1 MDCKANLEI
10 AEKVKENLT
19 REGWPVCGTAV
30 PSGKR
35 YSSMV
40 ALWEKRLR
48 PPQVLYIWYPS
59 ISALLAFVE
68 VVLGFPVLWGD
79 DLLYQACVP
88 ACLLSELELVGWS
101 CCIDSADNNRMSH

>member
-1 MDCKANLEI
+1 MDWKANLEI

-40 ALWEKRLR
+40 ALWEKHLR
-48 PPQVLYIWYPS
+48 PPQVLCIAC
-59 ISALLAFVE
+59 IVFL
-68 VVLGFPVLWGD
+68 VLWYK
-79 DLLYQACVP
+79 LL
-88 ACLLSELELVGWS
+88 G
-101 CCIDSADNNRMSH
+101 